1 MIKID
6 FQEPDTDEWREWQ
19 AQCEAEQQLHNE
31 AIQRG
36 DESKVK
42 KRIYKGKD
50 YNIKSEVY
58 MNIDGPFH
66 GKCAYCESYIA
77 SDQDGGIEHFRP
89 KNAVSDEDFKPVKI
103 ERDGETIDHPGYYW
117 LCYKYTNFLPT
128 CILCNEKRWHGD
140 KLIGKYT
147 RFPVKG
153 DYAIRPGEEDN
164 EEPLLLNPVFVDPEE
179 HLELQE
185 TGIFNACTEEGQM
198 CIDIFG
204 LNIREALVEGR
215 RKAFK
220 DTKAKFKTWWVALI
234 FDLEEAT
241 ELYQELMDVKKGK
254 VPYSAGSRLAL
265 RKKSLKSVIVERI
278 NELLDE

>member
-6 FQEPDTDEWREWQ
+6 FQEPDTNEWRDWRT
-19 AQCEAEQQLHNE
+19 QCEAEQQLHNE

-42 KRIYKGKD
+42 RRIYKGED

-58 MNIDGPFH
+58 MNLHGPFH

-89 KNAVSDEDFKPVKI
+89 MNAVSNKYFNPVKI
-103 ERDGETIDHPGYYW
+103 EIDGEIIDHPGYYW
-117 LCYKYTNFLPT
+117 LCYKYKNFLPT
-128 CILCNEKRWHGD
+128 CILCNEKRWHGE

-147 RFPVKG
+147 RFPING

-164 EEPLLLNPVFVDPEE
+164 EEALLLNPVFDYPEE

-185 TGIFNACTEEGQM
+185 TGIFKARTEKGQM
-198 CIDIFG
+198 CIDVFG

-215 RKAFK
+215 RRAFR
-220 DTKAKFKTWWVALI
+220 DTETKIGAWWVACWHNP
-234 FDLEEAT
+234 AKAS
-241 ELYQELMDVKKGK
+241 ELHQELMDVKKGEE
-254 VPYSAGSRLAL
+254 PYSAGGRLAL
-265 RKKSLKSVIVERI
+265 KKDNLKPNIVERI
-278 NELLDE
+278 NELLE